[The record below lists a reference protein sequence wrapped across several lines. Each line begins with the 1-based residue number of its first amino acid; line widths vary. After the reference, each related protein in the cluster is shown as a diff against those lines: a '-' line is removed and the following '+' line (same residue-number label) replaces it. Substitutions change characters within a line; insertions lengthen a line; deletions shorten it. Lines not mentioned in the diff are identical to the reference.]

1 MPAIR
6 AVVAAAFAT
15 AENPEPVEPGL
26 VDDLRESDAW
36 LPALSMVG
44 ERDGEVVAHALLSRV
59 TVEPGG
65 VPALVLGPV
74 AVRPAEQGTGLGT
87 AVVRA
92 ALDAARDG
100 GETAGG
106 APRRAVL
113 LPALRLRA
121 QHDARQCLVGERVLA
136 VAGPRR
142 VGRRPRRRRALPDA
156 VARLIAAGPAGSGR
170 SAGP

>member
-1 MPAIR
+1 VTDIRVRPEEPADVPAIR

-44 ERDGEVVAHALLSRV
+44 ERDGEVAAHALLSRV

-65 VPALVLGPV
+65 VAALSLGPV
-74 AVRPAEQGTGLGT
+74 AVRPADQNTGLGT

-92 ALDAARDG
+92 ALDAARES
-100 GETAGG
+100 GETLVVVLGEPAYYRRFGFVPSAALTAPWSGSEYWQALALDPVGAGITG
-106 APRRAVL
+106 FVRYPQ
-113 LPALRLRA
+113 PW
-121 QHDARQCLVGERVLA
+121 
-136 VAGPRR
+136 AG
-142 VGRRPRRRRALPDA
+142 L
-156 VARLIAAGPAGSGR
+156 
-170 SAGP
+170 